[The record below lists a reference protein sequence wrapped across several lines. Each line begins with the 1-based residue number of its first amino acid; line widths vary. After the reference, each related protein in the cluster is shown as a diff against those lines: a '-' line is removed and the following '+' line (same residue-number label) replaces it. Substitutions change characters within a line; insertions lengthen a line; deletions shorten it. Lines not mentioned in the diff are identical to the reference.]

1 MSLKYV
7 YVLIP
12 GNLKNLSCMKATLK
26 ICHLCNFSGS
36 PVRKTL
42 HSNAGGPG
50 LITVQGT
57 RSH

>member
-26 ICHLCNFSGS
+26 ICHLRNFSGS

-50 LITVQGT
+50 LI
-57 RSH
+57 

>member
-26 ICHLCNFSGS
+26 ICHLRNFSGS